1 MTGNMDPRKP
11 VQRPDPD
18 MQGAIRG
25 RVYEHLLAVTEAGAR
40 SIGCTGAS
48 FVIMG
53 VGIWGAELSEL
64 HPRAAAQMMRAL
76 ADIYDPAT
84 NPTQKARAEK
94 KRCAAVNKLLATV
107 DLHMANPRGSS

>member
-1 MTGNMDPRKP
+1 MDPRKP
-11 VQRPDPD
+11 IHRPDEATQSAARD
-18 MQGAIRG
+18 MA
-25 RVYEHLLAVTEAGAR
+25 YAHLLAVTEEGAR

-53 VGIWGAELSEL
+53 MGIWGGELSEL

-94 KRCAAVNKLLATV
+94 KRRAAVDKLLAAV
-107 DLHMANPRGSS
+107 DLDMADPRGSA